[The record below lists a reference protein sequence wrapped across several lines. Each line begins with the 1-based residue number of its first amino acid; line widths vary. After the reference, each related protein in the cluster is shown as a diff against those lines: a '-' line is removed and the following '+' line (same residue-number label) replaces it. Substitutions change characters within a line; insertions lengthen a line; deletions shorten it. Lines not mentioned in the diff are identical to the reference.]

1 MLIGIT
7 RTIRTQLIRSRWDSQ
22 KQNSAK
28 LRNLNFMKCLQ
39 FLVKKINESARI
51 EGKANDPLWPYV
63 GISSIHFWG
72 RTQMTGMHMDGYSE
86 FPSGQFNPSIH
97 DFIRIY
103 HKKLLNRSLSSK
115 IANWRQTKNT
125 NEA

>member
-22 KQNSAK
+22 KQNSAT

-39 FLVKKINESARI
+39 FLVKKINESART
-51 EGKANDPLWPYV
+51 EGKANAPLWSYEV
-63 GISSIHFWG
+63 ISSIHFWG
-72 RTQMTGMHMDGYSE
+72 RTQRTGMYIDGYSD
-86 FPSGQFNPSIH
+86 FPLGQSNPSIH
-97 DFIRIY
+97 DLY
-103 HKKLLNRSLSSK
+103 VYTTKKLLNRSLLSK
-115 IANWRQTKNT
+115 IVNWRQTKNT